1 MEYEVPQTVQNCL
14 WPSAKKQKSL
24 TWQRHTDAIWRATGK
39 VRGWFRRL
47 DEKQRAREFDF
58 CEERRLERLRIAG
71 ELHDTLLQGFLGA
84 SLIVGITLQN
94 MSENSPGTASLRRA
108 AQLMQRAI
116 DEGRAVLQGLR
127 SSPASLDSLERE
139 FSDLLREAAPSN
151 RVQARILVIG
161 QQKAVKAEI
170 QKQIYL
176 IGREALVNVLR
187 HANATAIEVE
197 IAYLRNH
204 LRVVVRD
211 NGCAST
217 HKSCARS
224 KRLIGACK
232 GCANERKASARN
244 FGYTADGGLVLRLKF
259 LFPAVSPRL
268 LEFEKYQPPGRTQP
282 SFIGPFGLAKPC
294 HDVLFDLH

>member
-24 TWQRHTDAIWRATGK
+24 TWQRHTDAIWRVTGK

-211 NGCAST
+211 NGCGIDAQIVRSEQAS
-217 HKSCARS
+217 HWGLQGMRERAKG
-224 KRLIGACK
+224 IGAELRIYSRR
-232 GCANERKASARN
+232 GAGTEVEISLPSGIAAAS
-244 FGYTADGGLVLRLKF
+244 
-259 LFPAVSPRL
+259 
-268 LEFEKYQPPGRTQP
+268 
-282 SFIGPFGLAKPC
+282 
-294 HDVLFDLH
+294 